1 MLLCLVCLST
11 VVVNIGEVILKLVY
25 ERVTEQGV
33 WKITT
38 DQKLQESYK
47 TPDLVA
53 DITRGHSE

>member
-1 MLLCLVCLST
+1 M
-11 VVVNIGEVILKLVY
+11 GEVILKLVY

-38 DQKLQESYK
+38 DQELRDLYK

-53 DITRGHSE
+53 DITREHSE